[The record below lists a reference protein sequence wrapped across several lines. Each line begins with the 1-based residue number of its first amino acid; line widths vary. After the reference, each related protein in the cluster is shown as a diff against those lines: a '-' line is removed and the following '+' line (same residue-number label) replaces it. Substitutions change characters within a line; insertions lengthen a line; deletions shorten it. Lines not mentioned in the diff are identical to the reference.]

1 MNRTIIDFLF
11 KVDWHKL
18 FVPNLSVAELFI
30 RGSLVYLVLF
40 AILRFLPNRQVGA
53 IGITDLLVV
62 VLFTNAAQN
71 AMESNY
77 TSITD
82 GFILVATII
91 FWNYALNWFGYRFP
105 PIQRFLSP
113 PPLLLVKNGIMIYR
127 NMRRELIN
135 ESELMSQLRKQG
147 VEKLDEVKKAFME
160 ADGSIS
166 VSAHESKSTS
176 ASEQRLG

>member
-1 MNRTIIDFLF
+1 MNTTILDLLF
-11 KVDWHKL
+11 KLDFHKL
-18 FVPNLSVAELFI
+18 FVPSLSVAELFI

-40 AILRFLPNRQVGA
+40 TVLRFLPNRQVGA

-71 AMESNY
+71 AMASNY

-91 FWNYALNWFGYRFP
+91 FWNYTLNWLGYKFP
-105 PIQRFLSP
+105 CIQRFLSP
-113 PPLLLVKNGIMIYR
+113 PPLLLVKNGRMLHR

-135 ESELMSQLRKQG
+135 ESELMTQLRKQG

-166 VSAHESKSTS
+166 LITHDSEPSSKL
-176 ASEQRLG
+176 ERRKY

>member
-1 MNRTIIDFLF
+1 MNSSILDLLF
-11 KVDWHKL
+11 KVDWYKL
-18 FVPNLSVAELFI
+18 FVPSLSVEELLI

-40 AILRFLPNRQVGA
+40 AVLRYLPNRQVGA

-71 AMESNY
+71 AIASNY

-91 FWNYALNWFGYRFP
+91 FWNYALNWLGYKFP
-105 PIQRFLSP
+105 SVQQFLSP
-113 PPLLLVKNGIMIYR
+113 PPLLLVKNGVTLHR
-127 NMRRELIN
+127 NMRRELIT
-135 ESELMSQLRKQG
+135 EGELRSQLRKQG
-147 VEKLDEVKKAFME
+147 IENIADVKKAFME

-166 VSAHESKSTS
+166 VIVDEAKPRSQPKQLS
-176 ASEQRLG
+176 G

>member
-1 MNRTIIDFLF
+1 MF

-18 FVPNLSVAELFI
+18 FVPSLSFAELFI

-40 AILRFLPNRQVGA
+40 VLLRYLPNRQVGA

-71 AMESNY
+71 AMTSNY

-82 GFILVATII
+82 GFILVSTII
-91 FWNYALNWFGYRFP
+91 FWNYALNWLSYKFP
-105 PIQRFLSP
+105 RIQHLLSP
-113 PPLLLVKNGIMIYR
+113 PPLLLVKNGIMIHR
-127 NMRRELIN
+127 NMRRELIT
-135 ESELMSQLRKQG
+135 EDELMSQLRKQG
-147 VEKLDEVKKAFME
+147 VEKLEDVKKAFME

-166 VSAHESKSTS
+166 VITHDSKTRNK
-176 ASEQRLG
+176 SERRTK

>member
-1 MNRTIIDFLF
+1 MNKTIFDLLF
-11 KVDWHKL
+11 KLDWRKL

-30 RGSLVYLVLF
+30 RGSIVYLVLF
-40 AILRFLPNRQVGA
+40 TVLRFLPNRQVGA

-71 AMESNY
+71 AMASNY

-91 FWNYALNWFGYRFP
+91 FWNYSLNWFGYKFP
-105 PIQRFLSP
+105 SVQRFLSP
-113 PPLLLVKNGIMIYR
+113 PPLILVKNGHMLHR

-135 ESELMSQLRKQG
+135 ESELMTQLRKQG
-147 VEKLDEVKKAFME
+147 VEKLSEVKKAFME

-166 VSAHESKSTS
+166 VITYDSKSRNV
-176 ASEQRLG
+176 AEQRMG